1 MCFKNIQGIINA
13 DVKDGVAK
21 LVLLVLNHHA
31 DKEKLICYPSLDT
44 IAKETNLSKSTVIRK
59 IDYLCKNK
67 FIDRKQRSNKVNIY
81 KIKDYREC
89 QSDTSEVS
97 ERHHGRVRV
106 TPEPTN
112 HKPITYSEVQTNGID
127 STRRFASHQGSRKIN
142 NSNTKRYNEQNSYH
156 AKLNNLLRGKTQ

>member
-1 MCFKNIQGIINA
+1 MIMCFKNIQGIINA
-13 DVKDGVAK
+13 DVKDGMAK

-89 QSDTSEVS
+89 QRDTTAVS
-97 ERHHGRVRV
+97 ESNSHGVRE

-112 HKPITYSEVQTNGID
+112 HIPLNVEEQKHAISKPKQW
-127 STRRFASHQGSRKIN
+127 STIQGVRKIN
-142 NSNTKRYNEQNSYH
+142 NSNAKRYNEQNSYH
-156 AKLNNLLRGKTQ
+156 AKLNNILRGKT

>member
-13 DVKDGVAK
+13 DIKDGMAK

-31 DKEKLICYPSLDT
+31 HKEKLICYPSLDT

-89 QSDTSEVS
+89 HNDTSVVS
-97 ERHHGRVRV
+97 ERHHGRVRE
-106 TPEPTN
+106 TPEPTIN
-112 HKPITYSEVQTNGID
+112 KPITYSKEQSDGISNPKQW
-127 STRRFASHQGSRKIN
+127 STIQGTRKIN
-142 NSNTKRYNEQNSYH
+142 NPNTQRYNGQNSYH
-156 AKLNNLLRGKTQ
+156 AKLNNLLRGKAK

>member
-13 DVKDGVAK
+13 DIKDGMAK

-89 QSDTSEVS
+89 QSDTSVVS
-97 ERHHGRVRV
+97 ERHHGRVRE

-112 HKPITYSEVQTNGID
+112 HKPITYSKEQSDGISKPKQW
-127 STRRFASHQGSRKIN
+127 STIQGTRKIN
-142 NSNTKRYNEQNSYH
+142 NSNTQRYNGQNSYH
-156 AKLNNLLRGKTQ
+156 AKLNNILRGKAK